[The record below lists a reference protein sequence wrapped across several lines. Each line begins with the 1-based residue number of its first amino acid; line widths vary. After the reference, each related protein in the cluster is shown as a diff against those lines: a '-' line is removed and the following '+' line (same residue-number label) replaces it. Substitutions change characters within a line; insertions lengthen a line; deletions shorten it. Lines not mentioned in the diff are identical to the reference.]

1 MIMRRSKHAFTLLE
15 LLFAVAIIG
24 VLAAVLLPALARA
37 REAARRASCLN
48 NLSQIGIAMH
58 MYAQEHDGQLP
69 WSGGGGNADAL
80 MDFASE
86 YVHDS
91 RVFFCPSDPL
101 AGEGSEDDD
110 VDAPRTNTD
119 LGKTGSYRT
128 SYEYFGAYTS
138 QPIRVPALPNPI
150 PKAPVMWDIMTS
162 REMRQAIH
170 FNHIPGGANVLWLDG
185 SVSFVRS
192 EDCAAVNLPY
202 RPAGVEFQDPPTT
215 IPLPPDEEDEW

>member
-15 LLFAVAIIG
+15 LLFTVAIIG
-24 VLAAVLLPALARA
+24 TLAAILLPALARA

-58 MYAQEHDGQLP
+58 MYAQENDGQLP

-86 YVHDS
+86 YVRDS
-91 RVFFCPSDPL
+91 KVFFCPSDTL
-101 AGEGSEDDD
+101 AGEANDDLY
-110 VDAPRTNTD
+110 APRTNTV
-119 LGKTGSYRT
+119 LGKGRSYRT

-150 PKAPVMWDIMTS
+150 PKVPVMWDIMTTFKLGG
-162 REMRQAIH
+162 MQIIN
-170 FNHIPGGANVLWLDG
+170 FNHAPGGSNVLWLDG
-185 SVSFVRS
+185 SVSFVRYD
-192 EDCAAVNLPY
+192 ECAAVNFPY
-202 RPAGVEFQDPPTT
+202 RPAGVEFQDPPPT
-215 IPLPPDEEDEW
+215 IPLSQDEEDEW